1 MLRCLKGSITA
12 GAEHLYCER
21 NILYTMKRIL
31 LVLLIATSAMYSF
44 SQKTGHI
51 NTLELID
58 KMPEKAQ
65 AQEELNK
72 LQIETEA
79 MLQELIDKYTVLGME
94 IKEKGETW
102 SAVILQM
109 KKNELLRL
117 EQTIQDA
124 KILAEKEF
132 VFLEQEL
139 LEPILE
145 KALDAIEAVAERKG
159 YDYVIDTAAGS
170 MLISPEQHNLLDD
183 VLAELGL

>member
-1 MLRCLKGSITA
+1 
-12 GAEHLYCER
+12 
-21 NILYTMKRIL
+21 MKRIL
-31 LVLLIATSAMYSF
+31 LVLFVAFATSTSF
-44 SQKTGHI
+44 SQKTAHI

-65 AQEELNK
+65 AQEKLNH

-79 MLQELIDKYTVLGME
+79 MLKELVVKYTNLGME
-94 IKEKGETW
+94 IEEQGESW

-132 VFLEQEL
+132 VYMEQEL
-139 LEPILE
+139 IAPILE
-145 KALDAIEAVAERKG
+145 KALGAIESVAAKRG
-159 YDYVIDTAAGS
+159 YNYVIDTAAGS
-170 MLISPEQHNLLDD
+170 MLISPDEHDLMDE
-183 VLAELGL
+183 VLVELGL

>member
-1 MLRCLKGSITA
+1 
-12 GAEHLYCER
+12 
-21 NILYTMKRIL
+21 MKRIL
-31 LVLLIATSAMYSF
+31 LVLFVALATSTSF
-44 SQKTGHI
+44 SQKTAHI

-65 AQEELNK
+65 AQEQLNH

-79 MLQELIDKYTVLGME
+79 MLKELVVKYTNLGME
-94 IKEKGETW
+94 IEEHGESW

-109 KKNELLRL
+109 KKNELLRM

-132 VFLEQEL
+132 VYLEQEL
-139 LEPILE
+139 IAPILE
-145 KALDAIEAVAERKG
+145 KALGAIEMVADKRG

-170 MLISPEQHNLLDD
+170 MLISPDEHDLMDE
-183 VLAELGL
+183 VLVELGL